1 MFTVKKYIIGLIIGT
16 MIFSGI
22 ALVDDL
28 IIKISMGAAASLAFS
43 IVGSLYSAGMITSR
57 AEGGQARLYIF
68 VILLGFFLYVFTQI
82 AKGIIWL
89 FSFPTWIYIV
99 IISTCAI
106 ILVIFMIVKNK
117 NAKERYTQLPNLVEN
132 TQISIQEKTEKVIEK
147 PLQIIELRTI
157 PELLREENVNDF
169 IIATSNNPNSP
180 GLQYVKVYK
189 KALSYSKIQGYIK
202 MDHAAAFW
210 GDVFYAY
217 EKRWTK
223 NS

>member
-43 IVGSLYSAGMITSR
+43 IVGSLYSAGLITSK
-57 AEGGQARLYIF
+57 AEGGKARLYIF

-99 IISTCAI
+99 IISSCAI

-117 NAKERYTQLPNLVEN
+117 KAKERYTQLTKLTEN
-132 TQISIQEKTEKVIEK
+132 TQISNQENTEEVITK
-147 PLQIIELRTI
+147 PSQVIVLKTI
-157 PELLREENVNDF
+157 PELLREENGNNF

-189 KALSYSKIQGYIK
+189 KALTYTKIQGYIK

-210 GDVFYAY
+210 GDVYYAY

-223 NS
+223 YS

>member
-43 IVGSLYSAGMITSR
+43 IVGSLYSAGLITSK
-57 AEGGQARLYIF
+57 AEGGKARLYIF

-99 IISTCAI
+99 IISSCAI

-117 NAKERYTQLPNLVEN
+117 KAKERYTQLPNLVEN
-132 TQISIQEKTEKVIEK
+132 TQISNQEKTKEVIEK
-147 PLQIIELRTI
+147 PSQIIGLKTI
-157 PELLREENVNDF
+157 PELLNEENDNDF

-202 MDHAAAFW
+202 MDHATAFW

-217 EKRWTK
+217 DKRWIK
-223 NS
+223 Y

>member
-1 MFTVKKYIIGLIIGT
+1 MFTIKKYIIGIIIGT

-43 IVGSLYSAGMITSR
+43 IVGSLYSAGLITSR
-57 AEGGQARLYIF
+57 SEGGQARLYIF
-68 VILLGFFLYVFTQI
+68 VILLAFFLYVFTQI
-82 AKGIIWL
+82 AKGVIWL

-117 NAKERYTQLPNLVEN
+117 KAKERYTQLPKLTEN
-132 TQISIQEKTEKVIEK
+132 TQISNQTKIEEVIAK
-147 PLQIIELRTI
+147 PSQVIALKTI
-157 PELLREENVNDF
+157 PELLREENDNEFV
-169 IIATSNNPNSP
+169 IATSNNPNSP

-210 GDVFYAY
+210 GDVFYAH
-217 EKRWTK
+217 EKRWIK
-223 NS
+223 YS